1 MKWTTKSPL
10 MRINTAPKARKRRT
24 KKRVLI
30 GKPFPQFQAPFCSVR
45 PTLIFRILNKAF
57 YVAASFPR

>member
-10 MRINTAPKARKRRT
+10 MRINTAKARKRGMR
-24 KKRVLI
+24 KRVLI
-30 GKPFPQFQAPFCSVR
+30 GKPFLQYQAPYCSVR
-45 PTLIFRILNKAF
+45 PTKIFRFLNKAF